1 MAETQHTLFEEKH
14 TPWFFWI
21 LVLTPYLMPFF
32 WKYHVVLT
40 EEYLSIGY
48 SSSCVKRKTDK
59 SQILSMEAIPHIKGV
74 IDWGG
79 YGIRKKLS
87 TWETGYIARNGPGIR
102 MRFLDSDGK
111 EKYVTFSCFDP
122 EKLVT
127 LLDSSRALRSNV

>member
-1 MAETQHTLFEEKH
+1 
-14 TPWFFWI
+14 
-21 LVLTPYLMPFF
+21 
-32 WKYHVVLT
+32 
-40 EEYLSIGY
+40 
-48 SSSCVKRKTDK
+48 
-59 SQILSMEAIPHIKGV
+59 MEAIPHIKGV